1 MAVTSFPFNS
11 IVVDGVP
18 DRPANAE
25 SLAAYLA
32 GFFGNGIAMQADT
45 ALQVEPAGEM
55 DVCIRAGMGNI
66 NGKVIIANAAEII
79 TLDTASASL
88 NRIDRVVFRLDEVN
102 RRMEFGVLTGTPA
115 ADPVAPELTRGAD
128 IYEMCLAEIRVPAGA
143 SEILANYIT
152 DTRADADLCGIMHSH
167 GAGGILDT
175 VVPIEKGGHGKTT
188 AEEGLLALGGM
199 SKMLLWE
206 NASPDSTFPE
216 QEISVD
222 LSDYDEIEVEFRHN
236 STSTQYFKERI
247 KKGKMCRL
255 VSFANTTNE
264 GAYMR
269 FLARDVTVNETSVA
283 FTGAT
288 YKQVNNTAAAAASN
302 ISNIPIAIYGIKGVQ

>member
-25 SLAAYLA
+25 NLAAYLG
-32 GFFGNGIAMQADT
+32 GFFGNGVIMHPDT
-45 ALQVEPAGEM
+45 ALKVETSEGM
-55 DVCIRAGMGNI
+55 LVQIRAGFGVI
-66 NGKVIIANAAEII
+66 NGKSIRNDSAHIIA
-79 TLDTASASL
+79 LDNASASL
-88 NRIDRVVFRLDEVN
+88 DRIDRIIFRLDEAG
-102 RRMEFGVLTGTPA
+102 RYMMFDVLKGTPA

-264 GAYMR
+264 GSYMR